1 MMLRIEH
8 LKELKKYSINW
19 HHMWVD
25 SIMSI
30 TTAYIKRTKIT
41 KMQVRLDQLTLIIE
55 TMNPK
60 TTITEIQ
67 NFID

>member
-1 MMLRIEH
+1 
-8 LKELKKYSINW
+8 
-19 HHMWVD
+19 MWVD